1 MINQLKNNAIVIAI
15 LLFSLMATCN
25 NNSSVS
31 SLKKE
36 VIRQEHKNDSLN
48 AILVNQM
55 QVEGLKSEKRMI
67 QSTDRKMLDVTRMSE
82 IDKELKSIN
91 VKN

>member
-55 QVEGLKSEKRMI
+55 QVEGLKSEKRAI
-67 QSTDRKMLDVTRMSE
+67 QASDRKILDVTRQTQIDQE
-82 IDKELKSIN
+82 ISKISND
-91 VKN
+91 